1 MGTRHLIAVKL
12 DGEYRIA
19 QYGQWDGY
27 PSGQGVDVLEFLAK
41 FDRPAFE
48 RKLRAASFYTPSEL
62 EALWKGDWLDSN
74 PHISRD
80 AGADILGMVLAAP
93 DGIKLRNSIDF
104 AGDSLFCEYG
114 YVIDLDD
121 NVLEV
126 FKGFNREPLP
136 EHERFAAAKREE
148 GSEYYPIRRVAQ
160 YPLYSLP
167 TAEVMQKQVDPEEED
182 EAA

>member
-1 MGTRHLIAVKL
+1 MGTRHLVAVKL

-27 PSGQGVDVLEFLAK
+27 PSGQGATVLEFLSK
-41 FDRPAFE
+41 WDRPLFE
-48 RKLRAASFYTPSEL
+48 KKLRASGFYTPDEL
-62 EALWKGDWLDSN
+62 KALWHGDWLDRN

-80 AGADILGMVLAAP
+80 TGADILQIVQDAP
-93 DGIKLRNSIDF
+93 DGIKLKNAIDF

-114 YVIDLDD
+114 YVIDLDG

-126 FKGFNREPLP
+126 FKGFNKEPLADN
-136 EHERFAAAKREE
+136 ERFAKAPRDNE
-148 GSEYYPIRRVAQ
+148 EYYPIRRIAQ

-167 TAEVMQKQVDPEEED
+167 SAEAFLKQLEPEDEEE
-182 EAA
+182 AA